1 MANIRYH
8 HHHTTSNRYEP
19 TTHTMS
25 PTEQV
30 RYDPSSFL
38 GEISGKKVN
47 VRVSTGTT
55 FSGVLQS
62 VDGYMSIVLENAQ
75 ELIDDKVVGVY
86 DDDVFIRGNNGE

>member
-1 MANIRYH
+1 
-8 HHHTTSNRYEP
+8 
-19 TTHTMS
+19 MS
-25 PTEQV
+25 STDKV

-62 VDGYMSIVLENAQ
+62 VDGYMSIVLENAE
-75 ELIDDKVVGVY
+75 ELVDDKVVGIY
-86 DDDVFIRGNNGE
+86 DDDVFIRGNNVLYVAAADK